1 MTINDRMVHSHIHD
15 AVLRVENYFKECVY
29 SMTKVLCLRNVTFTK
44 GEFVSVVGPLD
55 GNMMVEK

>member
-1 MTINDRMVHSHIHD
+1 MAHSHIHD